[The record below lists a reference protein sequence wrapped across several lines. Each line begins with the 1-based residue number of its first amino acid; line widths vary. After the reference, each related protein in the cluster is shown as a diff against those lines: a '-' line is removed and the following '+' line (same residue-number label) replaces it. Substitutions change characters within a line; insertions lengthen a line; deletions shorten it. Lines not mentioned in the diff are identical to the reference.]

1 MANWY
6 NEHVA
11 SQRNPGEADFGIG
24 TVVPSAGSTYQ
35 GNPTKTLAIAGAVVT
50 IGLGAVVYKLVTDM
64 DREQRRLTPRR
75 RY

>member
-11 SQRNPGEADFGIG
+11 SQRKPGEADFGIG
-24 TVVPSAGSTYQ
+24 TVVPSSGFTQQ
-35 GNPTKTLAIAGAVVT
+35 GNPTKALAVAGAFVAA
-50 IGLGAVVYKLVTDM
+50 GLGAVIYKLVTDM
-64 DREQRRLTPRR
+64 EREQHRLTPRR